1 MDITAVARIRAFVV
15 QHFPSARNRT
25 LRDDEHLLTSGILD
39 SLGVLDVVAFLEE
52 TFRISVV
59 DEDLV
64 PEHFESLQNI
74 AAFVASK
81 SSHDSGR
88 PA

>member
-1 MDITAVARIRAFVV
+1 LDTSAVTQIRAFVV
-15 QHFPSARNRT
+15 QHFPSARNLA
-25 LRDDEHLLTSGILD
+25 LRDDEHLLTTGILD
-39 SLGVLDVVAFLEE
+39 SLGILDVVGFLEE

-59 DEDLV
+59 DEDLI

-81 SSHDSGR
+81 GGRDSGG